1 MTVGGFDVLQ
11 CESGQQ
17 ALDRAEAFAPDLIL
31 LDVMMP
37 GMDGEETLRSL
48 RKLATTKDTP
58 AIFMTAKANSS
69 TRDDLIACGAFDVIV
84 KPFDPMTLAT
94 DIATRWQRHRA

>member
-1 MTVGGFDVLQ
+1 MNLTKSLEKILHVDDDADIRTIAHIALVTVGGFDVLQ

-17 ALDRAEAFAPDLIL
+17 ALDRAEEFAPDLIL

-58 AIFMTAKANSS
+58 AIFMT
-69 TRDDLIACGAFDVIV
+69 
-84 KPFDPMTLAT
+84 
-94 DIATRWQRHRA
+94 